1 MASDRP
7 VWWVALLIVV
17 IGGAAGVAA
26 RAAAVLPFPADSHP
40 LVVPAVTMGVNIVGS
55 FLLGLLL
62 GVLGDRRP
70 GLRLLVGT
78 GFLGGFTTYSAF
90 AVHSLQVFTDA
101 PVVGLVLIAAS
112 LFGGVIAA
120 GVGLVVGSGRRADAA

>member
-1 MASDRP
+1 M
-7 VWWVALLIVV
+7 WWVALLIVV

-26 RAAAVLPFPADSHP
+26 RAAAVLPFPADAHP

-101 PVVGLVLIAAS
+101 PVVGLVLIAVS

>member
-1 MASDRP
+1 M
-7 VWWVALLIVV
+7 WWVALLIVV

-26 RAAAVLPFPADSHP
+26 RAVAVLPFPADAHP

-120 GVGLVVGSGRRADAA
+120 GAGLVVGSRRRVDAA

>member
-1 MASDRP
+1 M
-7 VWWVALLIVV
+7 WWVALLIVV

-26 RAAAVLPFPADSHP
+26 RAASVLPFPADSHP

-62 GVLGDRRP
+62 SVLGDRRP